1 MSEVDKILSSIAEG
15 YTRSEVILAL
25 NNIRAKCGKRPIGIS
40 TFYRW
45 CDELSITPKRMFT
58 KSEMERLG
66 LLAIHYAMGGKKS
79 NMPNI

>member
-1 MSEVDKILSSIAEG
+1 
-15 YTRSEVILAL
+15 
-25 NNIRAKCGKRPIGIS
+25 
-40 TFYRW
+40 
-45 CDELSITPKRMFT
+45 MFT